1 MTTITHP
8 PETNNGVVTSWLPV
22 TTAWPSIQQCST
34 DIYSQLGGGVAL
46 AFDPYYGRF
55 INTQIT
61 CLPPAATLWWSR
73 VLQTPAQTITGLGPL
88 ECPQLYT
95 TGTTS
100 VINPMSTF
108 VACCPSQVYHLCASI
123 ETPADRFTATTPS
136 SSLLP
141 LGILRHRVLIMVLG
155 CVFLL

>member
-8 PETNNGVVTSWLPV
+8 PVTNNGVVTSWLPV

-34 DIYSQLGGGVAL
+34 DIYSQFGGGLAL

-55 INTQIT
+55 INTQIS
-61 CLPPAATLWWSR
+61 CLPPAATLWWSQ

-88 ECPQLYT
+88 ECPQLCT

-108 VACCPSQVYHLCASI
+108 VACRPSQAHHLYSYF
-123 ETPADRFTATTPS
+123 ESPADRFAVTTPS

-141 LGILRHRVLIMVLG
+141 LGILRHRVLIIALG
-155 CVFLL
+155 SVFPL